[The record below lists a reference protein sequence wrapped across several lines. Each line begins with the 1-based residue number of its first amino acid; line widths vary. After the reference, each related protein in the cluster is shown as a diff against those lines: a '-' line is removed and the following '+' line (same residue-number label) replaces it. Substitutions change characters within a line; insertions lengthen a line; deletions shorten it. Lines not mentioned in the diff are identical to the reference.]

1 MSRASFPLPQGFT
14 WQYDLIVWL
23 QSYHSAMLDRLA
35 VAFSYLGNESFYF
48 AALPVLMLAVD
59 RVLGMRLAYVFFTS
73 MYLNAWLK
81 SYYHIARPIGVPG
94 IRSGDIRSATGL
106 SMPSGHAQGTMT
118 FFTAL
123 ALWLRRPV
131 WILCAVLLSVA
142 VGISRVY
149 LGLHWPMD
157 VVIGWVA
164 GLAIGFCGWQI
175 GRWWTYRG
183 VPFGAA
189 VALAVL
195 FPAILLVLA
204 RDVTSAVYAVF
215 LLVGGVGAALEKRF
229 LRTSL
234 DPVLWKRVAAG
245 VIALG
250 GVVAVQLAVQAH
262 LEEPLWQYTRAAAVA
277 AWATVL
283 APWLFQFLGLY
294 TREADSHRD
303 R

>member
-1 MSRASFPLPQGFT
+1 MSRASFPLPQGFA

-23 QSYHSAMLDRLA
+23 QSYHSAVLDRVA
-35 VAFSYLGNESFYF
+35 AAFSFLGTESFYF
-48 AALPVLMLAVD
+48 AALPVLILAVD

-94 IRSGDIRSATGL
+94 IQSGDVRSATGL

-123 ALWLRRPV
+123 ALWLRRRV
-131 WILCAVLLSVA
+131 WLLVAVLLSVA
-142 VGISRVY
+142 VGVSRVY

-157 VVIGWVA
+157 VVIGWVL
-164 GLAIGFCGWQI
+164 GLFIGFFGWQM

-183 VPFGAA
+183 IPFG
-189 VALAVL
+189 VAMTLSVL
-195 FPAILLVLA
+195 FPAILLIFA
-204 RDVTSAVYAVF
+204 RDVTSSVYAVF
-215 LLVGGVGAALEKRF
+215 LLVGGAGAALEKRF
-229 LRTSL
+229 LRTAI
-234 DPVLWKRVAAG
+234 DPALWKRAAAG

-262 LEEPLWQYTRAAAVA
+262 LDEPLWQYARAAAVA
-277 AWATVL
+277 VWTTVL
-283 APWLFQFLGLY
+283 APWLFHLLGLY
-294 TREADSHRD
+294 TREADHHRNG
-303 R
+303 

>member
-1 MSRASFPLPQGFT
+1 MSRASFPLPQGFS

-23 QSYHSAMLDRLA
+23 QSHHAVILDRMA
-35 VAFSYLGNESFYF
+35 VACSYLGNESFYF
-48 AALPVLMLAVD
+48 AALPVLILAVD

-94 IRSGDIRSATGL
+94 IRSGDVSSATGL

-118 FFTAL
+118 FFTAI

-131 WILCAVLLSVA
+131 AFLVALLLSLA

-157 VVIGWVA
+157 VVIGWAA
-164 GLAIGFCGWQI
+164 GLGVGYFGWQI

-183 VPFGAA
+183 VPFGVS

-195 FPAILLVLA
+195 FPAVLLVFA
-204 RDVTSAVYAVF
+204 RDVTSSVYAVF
-215 LLVGGVGAALEKRF
+215 LLVGGAGSAIEKRF
-229 LRTSL
+229 LRTSI

-262 LEEPLWQYTRAAAVA
+262 LEEPLWQYVRAAAVA
-277 AWATVL
+277 TWATVL
-283 APWLFQFLGLY
+283 APWLFHVLGLY
-294 TREADSHRD
+294 TREANSHRD
-303 R
+303 G

>member
-1 MSRASFPLPQGFT
+1 MSRASFPLPHGFA

-23 QSYHSAMLDRLA
+23 QSYHSAILDRLA
-35 VAFSYLGNESFYF
+35 VAFSYLGTESFYF
-48 AALPVLMLAVD
+48 AALPVIILACD

-81 SYYHIARPIGVPG
+81 SYYHIARPVGVPG
-94 IRSGDIRSATGL
+94 IQSGYISSATGL

-131 WILCAVLLSVA
+131 WLIAAILLSLA

-164 GLAIGFCGWQI
+164 GLLVGFFGWQI

-183 VPFGAA
+183 ISFSVAM
-189 VALAVL
+189 ALAIL
-195 FPAILLVLA
+195 FPALLLAAA
-204 RDVTSAVYAVF
+204 RDLTSSVYAVF
-215 LLVGGVGAALEKRF
+215 LLVGGVGAAVEKRF
-229 LRTSL
+229 LRTSI

-262 LEEPLWQYTRAAAVA
+262 LEEPLWQYARAVFVA

-294 TREADSHRD
+294 TREADSHRSG
-303 R
+303 